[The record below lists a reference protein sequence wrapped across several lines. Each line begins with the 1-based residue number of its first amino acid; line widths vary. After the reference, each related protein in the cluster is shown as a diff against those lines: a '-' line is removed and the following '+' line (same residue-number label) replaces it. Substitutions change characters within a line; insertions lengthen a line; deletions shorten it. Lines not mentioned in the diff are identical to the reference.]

1 MHYDWKMISWHEV
14 GRRKLDPIEIGL
26 YSGHFPVV
34 LSLVFSLTVIAII
47 SRNYVLNSPWIVA
60 AFAAPIP
67 IFIYFE
73 NRIVRFGVFTS
84 IAAITLLLGAAVLF
98 GL

>member
-1 MHYDWKMISWHEV
+1 MINWHEV
-14 GRRKLDPIEIGL
+14 GRRKLDPTEIGL
-26 YSGHFPVV
+26 YSGNFPVV

-73 NRIVRFGVFTS
+73 NRIGRFGVFTS
-84 IAAITLLLGAAVLF
+84 VAAIILPLGVAVLF